1 MVRLLVLLLAS
12 LASLAPLLPPRP
24 AVASEDR
31 PEGTRPEF
39 PEMPAP
45 GKKVPLP
52 EGRYLIYGF
61 AAKPKL
67 GTAIMK
73 VEIFSGAGQKE
84 TSLEVTAD
92 AGMPSMRGAHET
104 GDRPFQRSRKG
115 DYLLPIPIVMPG
127 GWEVRFTVR
136 KDGGVIFRGRYD
148 FDV

>member
-1 MVRLLVLLLAS
+1 MVRLLILVLAAS
-12 LASLAPLLPPRP
+12 APLLAPRP
-24 AVASEDR
+24 AVAAEDR
-31 PEGTRPEF
+31 AGAARPDF

-45 GKKVPLP
+45 GEKVPLP

-73 VEIFSGAGQKE
+73 VQVFTGDGQKD
-84 TSLEVTAD
+84 TSLELTAD

-127 GWEVRFTVR
+127 GWEVRFTAR
-136 KDGGVIFRGRYD
+136 RDGRVIFRGRYG

>member
-1 MVRLLVLLLAS
+1 MVRLLVLVLA
-12 LASLAPLLPPRP
+12 AVAPLLPPRP
-24 AVASEDR
+24 AGAADER
-31 PEGTRPEF
+31 AEGARPEF

-45 GKKVPLP
+45 GEKVRLP

-61 AAKPKL
+61 TTKPKL

-73 VEIFSGAGQKE
+73 VELFSAEGRKD

-136 KDGGVIFRGRYD
+136 KDGRAIFRGRYG

>member
-1 MVRLLVLLLAS
+1 MVRLLVLVLA
-12 LASLAPLLPPRP
+12 AATPLLPPRP
-24 AVASEDR
+24 AVADDER
-31 PEGTRPEF
+31 PGGAQPGY

-45 GKKVPLP
+45 GEKVPLP
-52 EGRYLIYGF
+52 EGRYLVYGF
-61 AAKPKL
+61 TAKPKL

-73 VEIFSGAGQKE
+73 VEIFGADGRKD

-136 KDGGVIFRGRYD
+136 KDGRVIFRGRYG
-148 FDV
+148 FEV